1 MKKKKKNATQKA
13 PLWQIR
19 ITAYSNGTMNVTG
32 FSKNYA
38 NAMNQLNAARD
49 VVTRAFIGAAKDN
62 RLSDNLVIDETNL
75 ITPEKG
81 LFVPNVRVR

>member
-1 MKKKKKNATQKA
+1 MKKKKKKNATQKA

-32 FSKNYA
+32 FSKTYA

-62 RLSDNLVIDETNL
+62 RLSDGLVIDETNL
-75 ITPEKG
+75 IIPKKG
-81 LFVPNVRVR
+81 LFVPNVR